1 MKARNWVRPTPG
13 GSFQKPAYFPEKKMN
28 WIRARSSQQIRQRVD
43 EILSATASLYEKFRF
58 EEITFALIA
67 KEAGFTRSNL
77 YRYFETKEDIFLE
90 LLQSDISAWRGEV
103 CERFGDEPLS
113 AGSFAQT
120 WVDLLLKHPRM
131 LRLFAI
137 LYPLLEPNASLEAL
151 TEFKKAMLAEM
162 DLIGEKLGRVYAFA
176 TPEAV
181 SEFIS
186 VQTALAIGAFPMI
199 NLTEKQKEA
208 MQQAGMPMDEAYFR
222 GVLQHAVEMLL
233 LGLGK

>member
-1 MKARNWVRPTPG
+1 
-13 GSFQKPAYFPEKKMN
+13 MN
-28 WIRARSSQQIRQRVD
+28 WIRARSSRQIQQRVD
-43 EILSATASLYEKFRF
+43 DILIATARLYEIHRF

-90 LLQSDISAWRGEV
+90 LLQSDIRAWRGEV

-162 DLIGEKLGRVYAFA
+162 DLIGEKLGRLYTFA
-176 TPEAV
+176 SPDAAA
-181 SEFIS
+181 EFIS

-233 LGLGK
+233 MGLGK

>member
-1 MKARNWVRPTPG
+1 
-13 GSFQKPAYFPEKKMN
+13 MN

-90 LLQSDISAWRGEV
+90 LLQSDIRAWRGEV